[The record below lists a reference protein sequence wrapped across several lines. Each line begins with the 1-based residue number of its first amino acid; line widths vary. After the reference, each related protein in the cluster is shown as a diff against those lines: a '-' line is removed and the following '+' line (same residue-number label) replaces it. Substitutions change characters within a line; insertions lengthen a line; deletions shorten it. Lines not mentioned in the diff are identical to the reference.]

1 MKTKRLNGW
10 VITALIVGGICYAAS
25 YSLPYIKG
33 IFYGPMMEA
42 TGASNTQLGLIMSVY
57 GFGNI
62 VFNLIGG
69 FFTDKWDYK
78 KCIIFSLLGT
88 TVLSVWLALAPS
100 VVNMYI
106 IWGLFG
112 VTTFFVFNPSIFKF
126 PRMIVPD
133 ELVGES
139 VGFFSFAQAIGYM
152 LTNFVSLYVYNLSEK
167 RVGQAASF
175 SNVVWVYAA
184 FTFVSAIACI
194 IVFRK
199 VKDVKKD
206 DGSEEDR
213 FSFGQLSL
221 VMKEP
226 GLWLMIICGFCMY
239 STMQTTSYFV
249 PYYKDVF
256 QVAVT
261 FSGVLGVL
269 NLYGGRL
276 FSPVLGRI
284 ARQTKYVSRMIIF
297 GACTL
302 IVFIICILLFAS
314 YVPIGVLMGVSLI
327 TGIVCT
333 LFTNICLALPPEA
346 NVDRRASGT
355 AMGLYAAIAYSP
367 DLFQHS
373 LFGFWLDKYGNSG
386 YIRMFL
392 FSIVLLTVGAVSAF
406 ILYQRSKKAHI
417 FE

>member
-1 MKTKRLNGW
+1 MKTKKLNGW
-10 VITALIVGGICYAAS
+10 VITALMVGGICYAAS

-167 RVGQAASF
+167 RVGQDRKS
-175 SNVVWVYAA
+175 VV
-184 FTFVSAIACI
+184 
-194 IVFRK
+194 
-199 VKDVKKD
+199 
-206 DGSEEDR
+206 
-213 FSFGQLSL
+213 
-221 VMKEP
+221 
-226 GLWLMIICGFCMY
+226 
-239 STMQTTSYFV
+239 
-249 PYYKDVF
+249 
-256 QVAVT
+256 
-261 FSGVLGVL
+261 
-269 NLYGGRL
+269 
-276 FSPVLGRI
+276 
-284 ARQTKYVSRMIIF
+284 
-297 GACTL
+297 
-302 IVFIICILLFAS
+302 
-314 YVPIGVLMGVSLI
+314 
-327 TGIVCT
+327 
-333 LFTNICLALPPEA
+333 
-346 NVDRRASGT
+346 
-355 AMGLYAAIAYSP
+355 
-367 DLFQHS
+367 
-373 LFGFWLDKYGNSG
+373 
-386 YIRMFL
+386 
-392 FSIVLLTVGAVSAF
+392 
-406 ILYQRSKKAHI
+406 
-417 FE
+417 